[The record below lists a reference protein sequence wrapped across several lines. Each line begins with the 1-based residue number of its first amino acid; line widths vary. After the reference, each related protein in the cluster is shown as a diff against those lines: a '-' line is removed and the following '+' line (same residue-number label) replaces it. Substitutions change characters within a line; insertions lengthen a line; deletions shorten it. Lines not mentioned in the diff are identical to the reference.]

1 MKTDKRNALFD
12 LVKILIILITIG
24 AALGALY
31 KADWKIEH
39 KIIVFSFLF
48 LLSLIANETTRIFHG
63 NMKSLDALMLIFI
76 QLNLIGKKQ
85 GVKED
90 AGKIKEELETGT
102 KKNME
107 LGRKLFGD
115 FELLIIVVA
124 LAVVFGSAFITTIL
138 IQ

>member
-1 MKTDKRNALFD
+1 MKTDNRNALID
-12 LVKILIILITIG
+12 LIKILIILITIG

-63 NMKSLDALMLIFI
+63 NMTSLDTLMLIFI

-85 GVKED
+85 GIKED
-90 AGKIKEELETGT
+90 AAGKIKEELETGI

-107 LGRKLFGD
+107 FGRRLFGD
-115 FELLIIVVA
+115 FELLTIVVA

-138 IQ
+138 I